1 MDFLWHLVFTQPVG
15 TDILELTVT
24 TTRSIWFSRNKTRL
38 GATRQPLHEIM
49 TKARFLL
56 TEYEYQDAHLRPTPV
71 FPWYKVNVDAAVFA
85 QLGMVGIGVIIRDHE
100 GFVVAAL
107 SKRLPLPLGPPRSR
121 SEGHG

>member
-1 MDFLWHLVFTQPVG
+1 
-15 TDILELTVT
+15 
-24 TTRSIWFSRNKTRL
+24 
-38 GATRQPLHEIM
+38 M
-49 TKARFLL
+49 TKAPFLL
-56 TEYEYQDAHLRPTPV
+56 MEYQDAHLRPMLFKDATDNRWVSPV

-85 QLGMVGIGVIIRDHE
+85 HLGMVGIGVIICDHE